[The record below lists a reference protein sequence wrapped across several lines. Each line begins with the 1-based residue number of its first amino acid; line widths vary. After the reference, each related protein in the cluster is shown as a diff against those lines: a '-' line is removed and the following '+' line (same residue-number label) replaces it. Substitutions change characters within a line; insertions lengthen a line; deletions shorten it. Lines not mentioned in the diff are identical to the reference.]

1 MRYVN
6 VKAKQVQIESENE
19 QEVSNER
26 DSNETKK

>member
-1 MRYVN
+1 MN